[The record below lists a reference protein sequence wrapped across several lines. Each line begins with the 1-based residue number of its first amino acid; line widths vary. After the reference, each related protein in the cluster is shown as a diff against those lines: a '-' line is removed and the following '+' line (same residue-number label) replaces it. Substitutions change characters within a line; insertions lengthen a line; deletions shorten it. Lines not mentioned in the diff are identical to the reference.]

1 MRICGQIEF
10 IKHRRVYFC
19 HFLNFYIF
27 FVVFLKTVKML
38 KLQFLSCKKYSEHW
52 STVKNC
58 NFSKL
63 QFFKCISTVIS
74 LHIFAVQ
81 FPIQTSDQRSRG
93 EIQLRKIGQTPLKAH
108 IRPNMIKT
116 ENAKYQFILA
126 VGNDNFW

>member
-63 QFFKCISTVIS
+63 QFFKCTSTVIS
-74 LHIFAVQ
+74 LHIFAVWAVLKE
-81 FPIQTSDQRSRG
+81 
-93 EIQLRKIGQTPLKAH
+93 EIFYNRIEQGTVVECI
-108 IRPNMIKT
+108 
-116 ENAKYQFILA
+116 NAGSL
-126 VGNDNFW
+126 

>member
-63 QFFKCISTVIS
+63 QFFKCTSTVIL
-74 LHIFAVQ
+74 LHIFAVYNGSFNSFQ
-81 FPIQTSDQRSRG
+81 RLLEELEQANSCLRPGICVKYFLSFPKKKPFTR
-93 EIQLRKIGQTPLKAH
+93 
-108 IRPNMIKT
+108 
-116 ENAKYQFILA
+116 EN
-126 VGNDNFW
+126 

>member
-63 QFFKCISTVIS
+63 QFFKCTSTVIS
-74 LHIFAVQ
+74 LHIFAVWLNPKRN
-81 FPIQTSDQRSRG
+81 FTLTPFKRFWSLSCSKDRDFAHFWRG
-93 EIQLRKIGQTPLKAH
+93 KKSKKLDFFS
-108 IRPNMIKT
+108 
-116 ENAKYQFILA
+116 ENFFSFI
-126 VGNDNFW
+126 W